1 MKKTSII
8 LFHKCILPVYIK
20 TCIEQLHLTQTKCD
34 IYLLTDINITS
45 STFHV
50 ININDYPCPWI
61 DDLNFYK
68 NHEDPLWRTSFERFF
83 YINAFILMN
92 KINNVVHFDS
102 DVMLYKDINDI
113 KELLSNNIKEIGI
126 TPHKENELVCG
137 FMYIKSSDS
146 LEILCKE
153 LYHVVKVGEEVLEK
167 QFNQMP
173 HEMRLLG
180 YVDKKL
186 RKEKYITR
194 LPVSPYEPGNNLF
207 KEFKGVFDPSTY
219 GQYFGNNNQVHE
231 NDINRLADRYIGKKV
246 YPTFGSDN
254 KPLLKLSDGSTIPIF
269 NLHIH
274 NKKLHEYFSFR

>member
-1 MKKTSII
+1 
-8 LFHKCILPVYIK
+8 
-20 TCIEQLHLTQTKCD
+20 
-34 IYLLTDINITS
+34 
-45 STFHV
+45 
-50 ININDYPCPWI
+50 
-61 DDLNFYK
+61 
-68 NHEDPLWRTSFERFF
+68 
-83 YINAFILMN
+83 
-92 KINNVVHFDS
+92 
-102 DVMLYKDINDI
+102 
-113 KELLSNNIKEIGI
+113 
-126 TPHKENELVCG
+126 
-137 FMYIKSSDS
+137 
-146 LEILCKE
+146 
-153 LYHVVKVGEEVLEK
+153 
-167 QFNQMP
+167 MP